1 MGFAGWSMGLMNW
14 SDVGGFLS
22 ENKTGVAGLVGSLL
36 TGNVVGAVSAGASM
50 VAQATGTTNPDKAL
64 ATLQNDPE
72 AMVRLEEIAAAREAE
87 VNRHLES
94 TLKIELEHKQVEFE
108 DAQRSHS
115 ETQQT
120 IRNGDNAEGAVKYVR
135 PLHATASL
143 IAGIVYVFITES
155 ADLTILGAF
164 LTLPTAYAGLREIG
178 KRNLLAFNKKN

>member
-1 MGFAGWSMGLMNW
+1 MGLMNW

-94 TLKIELEHKQVEFE
+94 VMSLQFQ
-108 DAQRSHS
+108 DAQSSHS

-135 PLHATASL
+135 PLHATLSL
-143 IAGIVYVFITES
+143 FAAIYYGLSTDSPDIM
-155 ADLTILGAF
+155 ILSAF
-164 LTLPTAYAGLREIG
+164 LTLSLTYAGLREIG
-178 KRNLLAFNKKN
+178 KRNLLSFQNKNQSIV